1 MQNHAP
7 SRTSL
12 SPQPGLMYRAILVMD
27 SRNVRTSLRNA
38 TQSRVGWSQLYQAGP
53 YHLDLSL
60 RWDPK
65 GARLVGQVISRER
78 VSFEQAQVCL
88 KQEVEQVQKP
98 LDLSGRFTLE
108 LGTMVDCDLELH
120 IQGAVIC
127 LDGLK
132 LS

>member
-12 SPQPGLMYRAILVMD
+12 SPQPGLVYQAILVMD
-27 SRNVRTSLRNA
+27 SRNVRTALRNMA
-38 TQSRVGWSQLYQAGP
+38 QSRAGWSQLYQAGP
-53 YHLDLSL
+53 YHVDLNL
-60 RWDPK
+60 KWDDA

-78 VSFEQAQVCL
+78 ISFEHAQVYL
-88 KQEVEQVQKP
+88 KQDVEQVQKP
-98 LDLSGRFTLE
+98 LDLSGRFSLD
-108 LGTMVDCDLELH
+108 LATMGDCDLELH
-120 IQGAVIC
+120 IQGEVIC